1 MPDALLSSAVV
12 LRARA
17 KELGMEQDAVD
28 KAVSEGIGTMGGFGF
43 STEFCPG
50 FPKSHQGLQQDK
62 A

>member
-50 FPKSHQGLQQDK
+50 F
-62 A
+62 